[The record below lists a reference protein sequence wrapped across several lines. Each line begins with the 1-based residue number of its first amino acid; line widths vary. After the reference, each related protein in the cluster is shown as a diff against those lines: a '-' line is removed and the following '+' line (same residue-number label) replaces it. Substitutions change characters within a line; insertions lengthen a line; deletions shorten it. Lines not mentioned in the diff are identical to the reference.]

1 MINKK
6 KIGAFVLAGTMLL
19 SMGTTVFAAGEPT
32 VPNVNQ
38 NGQVPITKD
47 FEMADGL
54 ATPNVTFKF
63 TATSETPDALPAMI
77 EDISYAAGDKGTL
90 KDEKYVISK
99 DTAISFQGTWSHVG
113 EYVYT
118 VTETQDPANKVENVT
133 YDSSEYTLRVYVVNK
148 NDNLEVEKI
157 TAEKAGTKTAKILF
171 KNTYA
176 KKDATLIIEKNT
188 TGTYANKTQQF
199 DFTIAFTKS
208 PTESTLGEFKGTITR
223 KGNNTS
229 EPVIT
234 NNGSYNFK
242 LADGDKLQ
250 FTDLPVGTT
259 YVVTENGAK
268 DDYTPSVTVIENA
281 QETVKD
287 RVAQNEEQALSTQK
301 ENGEKNLIGE
311 NTNKVTFTNTY
322 KNVAVTGVIMN
333 NLPFILLVAV
343 AIVAFVS
350 LAVMKRHIRSEKQ
363 RKTRRKLSG
372 LQIRW

>member
-6 KIGAFVLAGTMLL
+6 KLGAFVLAGTMLL
-19 SMGTTVFAAGEPT
+19 SMGTTAFAAGESTKPD
-32 VPNVNQ
+32 VNQ
-38 NGQVPITKD
+38 NGRVPITKE

-54 ATPNVTFKF
+54 RTPAATFKF
-63 TATSETPDALPAMI
+63 TATSKTPDALLATI
-77 EDISYAAGDKGTL
+77 TDVSFTEGQTGTL
-90 KDEKYVISK
+90 KGEKYVLEG
-99 DTAISFQGTWSHVG
+99 TTYISFQGTWPHVG

-118 VTETQDPANKVENVT
+118 VTEKQDPANKVENVT

-199 DFTIAFTKS
+199 DFTIAFIKS
-208 PTESTLGEFKGTITR
+208 PTESTLGEFNGTITR

-229 EPVIT
+229 EPVTT

-363 RKTRRKLSG
+363 
-372 LQIRW
+372 